1 MNDIA
6 TRNANTR
13 SLRKESQKWMR
24 FELQREGQGAIERA
38 DIFHSVRLKG
48 HCTYMGQV
56 TA

>member
-13 SLRKESQKWMR
+13 SLRKELRKWMR
-24 FELQREGQGAIERA
+24 FELRREGQEAIERQ
-38 DIFHSVRLKG
+38 IFSTLRLKG
-48 HCTYMGQV
+48 HCTYMGLV